1 MRFLDQ
7 AEVSSLIDAVD
18 PHYSA
23 LVATAVYTGARFGEL
38 AGLQVHRLDLLRG
51 TLTVAQQLSEVNG
64 QISVRPPKTA
74 ASRRQI
80 ALPRSVG
87 DTIAAHLVEHPPV
100 EGYVFTSLT
109 GALLRRNNFR
119 QRVFLPAVR
128 ASVGEPM
135 RFHDLRHSHVAAL
148 IAQGEHPKVIQTR
161 LGHSSIKITLDRYG
175 HLFDGLDEAAAAR
188 LNETLT
194 NSLPE
199 HTRNKPQNTVVELH
213 PRNSKTP

>member
-1 MRFLDQ
+1 MRNHVLPTFGERPLGSVTRTDVQAFVSELQSKGLAASTVRQCYLLVRGVFLSAVESDLIARSPCRGIHLPKADQTEMRFLDQ

-100 EGYVFTSLT
+100 EGYVFTSPT

-119 QRVFLPAVR
+119 QRVF
-128 ASVGEPM
+128 G
-135 RFHDLRHSHVAAL
+135 
-148 IAQGEHPKVIQTR
+148 
-161 LGHSSIKITLDRYG
+161 
-175 HLFDGLDEAAAAR
+175 
-188 LNETLT
+188 
-194 NSLPE
+194 
-199 HTRNKPQNTVVELH
+199 
-213 PRNSKTP
+213 